1 MEKMKEVEMTKEEY
15 IKECKKWEEYIEL
28 SKEYYEK
35 REKISRSVSDYGE
48 TVVDLF
54 LDLLEKSYGWDGF
67 NPIQFGPFT
76 KIYSSKQL
84 KDPNFILPGHTC
96 SYAGLKEAVDQNL
109 PYNFGKLVKSKELL
123 EQIYG
128 RVIGFGYDSS
138 DYYVLIENEEGVGS
152 INMLLNFEYI

>member
-1 MEKMKEVEMTKEEY
+1 MEKMKEVEMTKE
-15 IKECKKWEEYIEL
+15 
-28 SKEYYEK
+28 EYYEK

-48 TVVDLF
+48 TVVDF
-54 LDLLEKSYGWDGF
+54 FWTSQKKSYGWDGF

-84 KDPNFILPGHTC
+84 KDPNFILPRYTC

-109 PYNFGKLVKSKELL
+109 PYNFGKLVKIKKLL
-123 EQIYG
+123 KQIYG
-128 RVIGFGYDSS
+128 RIIGFGYDSS

-152 INMLLNFEYI
+152 INMLLNFEYIYKIKER